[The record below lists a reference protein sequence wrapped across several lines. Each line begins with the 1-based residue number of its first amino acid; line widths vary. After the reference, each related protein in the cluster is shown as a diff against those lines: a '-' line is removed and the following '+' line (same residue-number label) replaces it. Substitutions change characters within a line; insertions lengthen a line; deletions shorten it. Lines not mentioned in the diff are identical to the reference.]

1 MKTSEDKV
9 SIKAPLDHVKQ
20 SFELIISMIFS
31 FVIRGPGPR
40 CGLLC
45 ILPGS
50 GTTSKAEGNAGHAQR
65 PGELALGLHIRT
77 AENGLSV
84 SFGLLI
90 CLVLQTTEQRTKRE
104 QLKDK
109 RKAILKARLAKI
121 RKRKMKPAK
130 LDGTDGELKEDN
142 EG

>member
-1 MKTSEDKV
+1 M
-9 SIKAPLDHVKQ
+9 
-20 SFELIISMIFS
+20 
-31 FVIRGPGPR
+31 
-40 CGLLC
+40 
-45 ILPGS
+45 
-50 GTTSKAEGNAGHAQR
+50 
-65 PGELALGLHIRT
+65 LHIRT

-84 SFGLLI
+84 SFSLLI
-90 CLVLQTTEQRTKRE
+90 CLVFQTTEQRTKRE

-109 RKAILKARLAKI
+109 RKAILQARLAKI

>member
-1 MKTSEDKV
+1 M
-9 SIKAPLDHVKQ
+9 
-20 SFELIISMIFS
+20 
-31 FVIRGPGPR
+31 
-40 CGLLC
+40 
-45 ILPGS
+45 
-50 GTTSKAEGNAGHAQR
+50 
-65 PGELALGLHIRT
+65 LHIRT

-84 SFGLLI
+84 SFSLLT

-109 RKAILKARLAKI
+109 RKAILQARLAKI

-130 LDGTDGELKEDN
+130 LDGTDGEPKAEDN